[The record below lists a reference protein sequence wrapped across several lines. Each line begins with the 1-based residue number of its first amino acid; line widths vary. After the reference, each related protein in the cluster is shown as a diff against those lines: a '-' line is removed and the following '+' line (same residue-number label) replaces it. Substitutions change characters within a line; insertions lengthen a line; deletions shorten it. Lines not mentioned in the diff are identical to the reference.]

1 MAPSTIWQAIATWLG
16 TMSSYRVWY
25 AARDPYHCIFRMI
38 RLLQARDGSI
48 PLEQLRILD
57 MYLMFPSLLH
67 RLTLTSELREK
78 LRSLRIESPAKSFV
92 KMPGTASVWQD
103 LQLYQLTA
111 LKRLAG
117 LGILHREELLERNAR
132 LDRAQ
137 TPSKLLEHAASQNET
152 GKPLLNFLVDE
163 LGSLPM
169 SGSEGLVRRAGLP
182 SRGPVT

>member
-1 MAPSTIWQAIATWLG
+1 
-16 TMSSYRVWY
+16 MSSYRVWY

-38 RLLQARDGSI
+38 RLLQAKDGSI

-57 MYLMFPSLLH
+57 MYLMYPPLLH
-67 RLTLTSELREK
+67 RLTLTSGLREK
-78 LRSLRIESPAKSFV
+78 LRGLRIEPPAKSFV
-92 KMPGTASVWQD
+92 KLPGTASVWQD

-117 LGILHREELLERNAR
+117 LGILRREDLLERNAK

-137 TPSKLLEHAASQNET
+137 TPANLLEHAATQNEPE
-152 GKPLLNFLVDE
+152 KPLLHFLVDD
-163 LGSLPM
+163 LGALPL
-169 SGSEGLVRRAGLP
+169 SGSEGLTRRAGLP